1 MPQPCTKSFR
11 SVCRGVGC
19 VHGFNFMKTQTMK
32 ERECEHGFVSNSR
45 FSIRYLPSKVVM
57 YVELIM
63 QYDDF
68 LVGVLLVYP

>member
-1 MPQPCTKSFR
+1 
-11 SVCRGVGC
+11 
-19 VHGFNFMKTQTMK
+19 MKTQTMK

>member
-1 MPQPCTKSFR
+1 
-11 SVCRGVGC
+11 
-19 VHGFNFMKTQTMK
+19 MKTQTMK

-45 FSIRYLPSKVVM
+45 FSIRHLPSKVVM